1 MLHEILNENGSEIEK
16 TRHGYA
22 KDFSCHSD
30 SKKQTTAGSMKNK
43 RLAAYFHSFPPLG
56 FYLTVPK
63 PGSNVMASESLLRF
77 NGLLGT
83 SMSRHL
89 GFVFSLEVS
98 YRL

>member
-1 MLHEILNENGSEIEK
+1 MVGSYMN
-16 TRHGYA
+16 YA
-22 KDFSCHSD
+22 AISLVS
-30 SKKQTTAGSMKNK
+30 
-43 RLAAYFHSFPPLG
+43 LPLG
-56 FYLTVPK
+56 CSSFYLTVPK